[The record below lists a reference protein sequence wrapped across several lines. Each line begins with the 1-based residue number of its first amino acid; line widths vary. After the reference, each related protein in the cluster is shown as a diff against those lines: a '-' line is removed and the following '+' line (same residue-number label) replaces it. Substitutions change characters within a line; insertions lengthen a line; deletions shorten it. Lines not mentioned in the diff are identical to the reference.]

1 MPAPQVSVVLP
12 TRNRSS
18 MLMQA
23 LSSALGQDGVQ
34 LEVVVVDEG
43 SSDDTPERLER
54 IEDERLHVLRHDP
67 AKGVAPARNAA
78 IARAGGEWIAFLD
91 DDDIWAPENLSTQ
104 LAGAA
109 AGGHSLSYCRRIEI
123 DERGTV
129 RNVSHPTRAD
139 DLARRLLSNNVVG
152 TPSGVLV
159 RADLLERVGA
169 FDERLSALADWD
181 LWIRAAAGGTAVTCQ
196 EPLVAYRH
204 HPQNMMTTDAPA
216 IMAEFDLLREKH
228 GEAARRAG
236 VEFGATWLTRW
247 QAARDLAAG
256 RRLSAARA
264 FLRSGVRH
272 RDRRDLAR
280 AVGALGGDLLQRV
293 GRAAERRATARP
305 DWLDRYA

>member
-34 LEVVVVDEG
+34 LEVVVIDEG
-43 SSDDTPERLER
+43 SSDDTPEQLER
-54 IEDERLHVLRHDP
+54 TEDERVRVLRHDP

-78 IARAGGEWIAFLD
+78 IARARGEWIAFLD
-91 DDDIWAPENLSTQ
+91 DDDLWAPHNLRTQ

-109 AGGHSLSYCRRIEI
+109 EGGHSLSYCRRIEI
-123 DERGTV
+123 DDRGVV
-129 RNVSHPTRAD
+129 RNVSHRTRAD

-159 RADLLERVGA
+159 RADVLERVGV

-181 LWIRAAAGGTAVTCQ
+181 LWLRAAAGGSAVACQ
-196 EPLVAYRH
+196 QPLVAYRH

-216 IMAEFDLLREKH
+216 IIAEFELLREKH
-228 GEAARRAG
+228 REAARRAG

-256 RRLSAARA
+256 RRLSAAGA

-280 AVGALGGDLLQRV
+280 AAGALGGDLLQRV
-293 GRAAERRATARP
+293 GRAAERRSTTRP